1 MPSQFNDKQARVRVL
16 HGFPIEE
23 KFLTPE
29 ALAKYFDGETIVCL
43 QCGKRYRTLG
53 VHLKTIHGMEPDEY
67 RDIYGIPWTYGL
79 SCAATTQLH
88 SDDAKMKIETGVFV
102 PSKEQAHLARTRLSE
117 QKKRQPVRDVLTYRN
132 LEKLNAG
139 KPGDNAARKKAA
151 PKRGT
156 AEFKEKMRARPQMEQ
171 AKEMLTTYWKGK
183 EQTDE
188 HVFNRTGHHKKAP

>member
-1 MPSQFNDKQARVRVL
+1 MPSQFNDNQARSRVL
-16 HGFPIEE
+16 PGFPIEE

-29 ALAKYFDGETIVCL
+29 ALSEYFGGATIVCL

-79 SCAATTQLH
+79 SCAATTKLH

-102 PSKEQAHLARTRLSE
+102 PSKEQAQLARTRLSE
-117 QKKRQPVRDVLTYRN
+117 RKKRQPLQDVLVYRN

-139 KPGDNAARKKAA
+139 KTGENAARKKAA

-156 AEFKEKMRARPQMEQ
+156 DEFKEKMRARPQMEQ
-171 AKEMLTTYWKGK
+171 AKEMLTTYWNGK

-188 HVFNRTGHHKKAP
+188 HVFNRTGYHKKAP